1 MKSLSE
7 NEEECLSALIA
18 VNDHPRHPMKWAR
31 PLDLGGSNGSHHSN
45 TLNRLAKKGMV
56 NFRFR
61 MGAEPVDGE
70 NGKRF
75 FASRGAKLYR
85 INETGR
91 AALKS
96 SGATP
101 TDGGENGA

>member
-1 MKSLSE
+1 MKLSE
-7 NEEECLSALIA
+7 HEQECLSALIA

-31 PLDLGGSNGSHHSN
+31 PLDLGGSNGSYHSN
-45 TLNRLAKKGMV
+45 TLNRLAKKGLV

-61 MGAEPVDGE
+61 EGVEPAEGE

-85 INETGR
+85 INDAGR
-91 AALKS
+91 AAITTKGS
-96 SGATP
+96 SG
-101 TDGGENGA
+101 

>member
-1 MKSLSE
+1 M
-7 NEEECLSALIA
+7 IA
-18 VNDHPRHPMKWAR
+18 VNDHPRYPMKWAR

-45 TLNRLAKKGMV
+45 TLNKLAKKGMV

-61 MGAEPVDGE
+61 EGAEPADGE

-85 INETGR
+85 ITPAGR
-91 AALKS
+91 NALDK
-96 SGATP
+96 
-101 TDGGENGA
+101 ENS